1 MRNTVLHV
9 SFFLFTAITCIASCS
24 KPENNEPATTSPES
38 SIILENSAGD
48 TTSMSYIFE
57 NDWSIT
63 DVPEWVEIRPR
74 SGTAGEYR
82 LSFKSLLANESA
94 IEREWN
100 GGSGIYVIQRPS
112 PGVYAKSPSQVSATG
127 GTLDIDVRHSIG
139 FDVET
144 QDDWLTASVE
154 LSDEKVILGD
164 GKTESF
170 SNKSVLTCTI
180 DENMSGPRTGKIL
193 FKSNGATIYE
203 IEINQEG
210 EILPEWDKEFYRNS
224 LFLRFTATW
233 CSYCP
238 WMEEALEDA
247 KEMCPD
253 RIITLCSHPDNSEG
267 GMAWEGTSF
276 FEEFYSVTSYPTGI
290 MNDIARFKNQDVA
303 LTSREVAGLAEE
315 AKQSYPSS
323 TCTAI
328 SSMVSDNTVNVTLK
342 IASKRQ
348 GEYRL
353 FVYVVED
360 GIVFKQSGTGMDNY
374 VHNSVIRDILT
385 SMDGDIVSFSG
396 PETTSDIQLSASV
409 PESVMNID
417 NAYIVAY
424 VTVDGF
430 PGAGNVEGVEYEDFG
445 RMVDNVSV
453 CSING
458 SCSFRYED

>member
-1 MRNTVLHV
+1 MRNTVFHSLF
-9 SFFLFTAITCIASCS
+9 SLFTVLASIASCT
-24 KPENNEPATTSPES
+24 KPDNNGPDMTGNEN
-38 SIILENSAGD
+38 SIILEESAGD
-48 TTSMSYIFE
+48 TASMYFVFE
-57 NDWSIT
+57 NDWSIS
-63 DVPEWVEIRPR
+63 DAPEWLEVRPR

-82 LSFKSLLANESA
+82 LNFKSLLANESA

-100 GGSGIYVIQRPS
+100 GGGGIYVIQRPS
-112 PGVYAKSPSQVSATG
+112 PGIYAKSPSQVSATG
-127 GTLDIDVRHSIG
+127 GTLDIDVRHSIS

-164 GKTESF
+164 GRTESF

-180 DENMSGPRTGKIL
+180 DENTAGPRTGRIL
-193 FKSNGATIYE
+193 FKSDGKTVYE
-203 IEINQEG
+203 IELSQEG
-210 EILPEWDKEFYRNS
+210 EILPEWDRTFYRNS
-224 LFLRFTATW
+224 LFFRFTATW

-238 WMEEALEDA
+238 WMEDALEDA

-290 MNDIARFKNQDVA
+290 MNDVARFKNQDVT

-315 AKQSYPSS
+315 ARDSYPSA

-342 IASKRQ
+342 VASKRQ

-353 FVYVVED
+353 FVYIAED
-360 GIVFKQSGTGMDNY
+360 SIVFKQSGTGSDYY

-385 SMDGDIVSFSG
+385 STDGDAISFSG
-396 PETTSDIQLSASV
+396 PETTSDIQLSAAV
-409 PESVMNID
+409 PESVLDID

-424 VTVDGF
+424 VTVDGY
-430 PGAGNVEGVEYEDFG
+430 PGAGNVDGVEYEDFG

>member
-9 SFFLFTAITCIASCS
+9 FFFLFTAMTCIASCS
-24 KPENNEPATTSPES
+24 KPENNGPVPTTPQS
-38 SIILENSAGD
+38 SVILKNNAGD
-48 TTSMSYIFE
+48 TISMPFTFE

-63 DVPEWVEIRPR
+63 DVPEWVEVRPR

-82 LSFKSLLANESA
+82 LNFKSLLANESA
-94 IEREWN
+94 IEREWD
-100 GGSGIYVIQRPS
+100 GGNGIYVIQRPS
-112 PGVYAKSPSQVSATG
+112 PGIYAKSPSQVSATG
-127 GTLDIDVRHSIG
+127 GTLDIEVRHSVG

-144 QDDWLTASVE
+144 QEDWLTASLE
-154 LSDEKVILGD
+154 LSGEKVILGD
-164 GKTESF
+164 GETESF
-170 SNKSVLTCTI
+170 SSKSVLTCTI
-180 DENMSGPRTGKIL
+180 EENTADPRTGKIL
-193 FKSNGATIYE
+193 FKSDGTTIYE
-203 IEINQEG
+203 IEISQEG
-210 EILPEWDKEFYRNS
+210 EILPEWGKEFYRNS

-253 RIITLCSHPDNSEG
+253 RIVTLCSHPDNSEG
-267 GMAWEGTSF
+267 GMAWEGTSIL
-276 FEEFYSVTSYPTGI
+276 EEFYSVTSYPTGI
-290 MNDIARFKNQDVA
+290 MNDISRFKNQDVA
-303 LTSREVAGLAEE
+303 LTSLEVAGLAEE

-323 TCTAI
+323 TCIAI

-385 SMDGDIVSFSG
+385 STDGDIVSFSG
-396 PETTSDIQLSASV
+396 PETTSDVQLSAAV
-409 PESVMNID
+409 PESVLNID

-424 VTVDGF
+424 VTADGY
-430 PGAGNVEGVEYEDFG
+430 PGAGNVDGVEYEDFG

-458 SCSFRYED
+458 ACSFRYED